1 MIRLTSAHT
10 KAATLELLRYPSFSV
25 PTLVFPA
32 AGFAAFGLQLS
43 AAANLVMALYA
54 AIAVLGVAF
63 FQFGVGIAIDR
74 ASPWQLFLRI
84 LPAPQRVRFAARIMS
99 ALAFGLTSA
108 AVVVV
113 LAVVATPV
121 SLGPERWLVFLGT
134 LLLGAVPFG
143 LFGIALGYWL
153 TPRGALPTANLI
165 FLGLAFAGG
174 MFTGPEKLP
183 GLVAEI
189 SPFLPTRL
197 WSDLLA
203 AAVGAGSWRA
213 AHAAGLVAYGVAFA
227 AVAAWGYRRDEG
239 ERFR

>member
-1 MIRLTSAHT
+1 MIGLTAAHA

-25 PTLVFPA
+25 PTIVFPA

-43 AAANLVMALYA
+43 APANLVMALYA

-108 AVVVV
+108 AIVVV
-113 LAVVATPV
+113 LATFATPV
-121 SLGPERWLVFLGT
+121 SLAPARWLLFVGT
-134 LLLGAVPFG
+134 LVLGAVPFG

-153 TPRGALPTANLI
+153 TPRGALPTANLV

-174 MFTGPEKLP
+174 MFTGPEQLP
-183 GLVAEI
+183 RVVADV
-189 SPFLPTRL
+189 SPVLPTRL
-197 WSDLLA
+197 WTELLG
-203 AAVGAGSWRA
+203 AAVGAGAWSVVQA
-213 AHAAGLVAYGVAFA
+213 LGLVAYGVAFA

>member
-1 MIRLTSAHT
+1 MIGLTSAHT

-43 AAANLVMALYA
+43 APANLVMALYA

-84 LPAPQRVRFAARIMS
+84 LPATQRVRFAARILS
-99 ALAFGLTSA
+99 ALAFGLSSA
-108 AVVVV
+108 AIVVV
-113 LAVVATPV
+113 LALIATPV
-121 SLGPERWLVFLGT
+121 ALAPGRWLLFAGT
-134 LLLGAVPFG
+134 LVLGAVPFG

-153 TPRGALPTANLI
+153 TPRGALPTANLV
-165 FLGLAFAGG
+165 FLALAFAGG
-174 MFTGPEKLP
+174 LFTGPQHLP

-189 SPFLPTRL
+189 SPYLPTRL

-203 AAVGAGSWRA
+203 AAVGEGSWTVSNA
-213 AHAAGLVAYGVAFA
+213 VGLVAYGVAFA
-227 AVAAWGYRRDEG
+227 FVAGWGYRRDEG

>member
-1 MIRLTSAHT
+1 MIRLTAAHA

-25 PTLVFPA
+25 PTILFPA

-43 AAANLVMALYA
+43 APANLVMALYA
-54 AIAVLGVAF
+54 AVAVLGVAF

-108 AVVVV
+108 AIVVV
-113 LAVVATPV
+113 LATVATPV
-121 SLGPERWLVFLGT
+121 SLAPERWLLFVGT
-134 LLLGAVPFG
+134 LVLGAVPFG

-153 TPRGALPTANLI
+153 TPRGALPTANLV

-174 MFTGPEKLP
+174 MFTGPETLP
-183 GLVAEI
+183 GLVADA
-189 SPFLPTRL
+189 SPVLPTRL
-197 WSDLLA
+197 WTELLS
-203 AAVGAGSWRA
+203 AAVGAGAWSA
-213 AHAAGLVAYGVAFA
+213 VQALGLVAYGAAFA